1 MLDQINRITA
11 ATTERMLDNIARFL
25 PGLAVLFLI
34 LLLTVVVSVAVRVV
48 LLRALRRTALDRRA
62 AELGLPL
69 VADPGSSGEP
79 SLVIGRVVQW
89 TILFLGFLAGLSALD
104 AVLPTQFAL
113 RIFDYLP
120 GVLAALLILA
130 VGTILARYLA
140 RSVLV
145 GAVNLQLQW
154 ARLLSAGVKW
164 LVLVLAWTM
173 ALEHLGLGGLTLRLA
188 FAIVFGGMVFAMALA
203 VGLGA
208 KDVIGRSLE
217 RQLHETRKPPGGVDH
232 V

>member
-1 MLDQINRITA
+1 MLDQINRIAA
-11 ATTERMLDNIARFL
+11 ATAERLLDNTARFL
-25 PGLAVLFLI
+25 PGVAVLLLI
-34 LLLTVVVSVAVRVV
+34 LLLTIVVAVTVRMIV
-48 LLRALRRTALDRRA
+48 LRALRQTSLDRRA

-69 VADPGSSGEP
+69 LADLTPSVEP
-79 SLVIGRVVQW
+79 SLVVARVVQW

-104 AVLPTQFAL
+104 AALPTQFAL
-113 RIFDYLP
+113 KIFDYLP
-120 GVLAALLILA
+120 GVMAALLILA

-140 RSVLV
+140 GSVLV

-208 KDVIGRSLE
+208 KDVVGRSLE
-217 RQLHETRKPPGGVDH
+217 RQLHEPRKPPGGVDH